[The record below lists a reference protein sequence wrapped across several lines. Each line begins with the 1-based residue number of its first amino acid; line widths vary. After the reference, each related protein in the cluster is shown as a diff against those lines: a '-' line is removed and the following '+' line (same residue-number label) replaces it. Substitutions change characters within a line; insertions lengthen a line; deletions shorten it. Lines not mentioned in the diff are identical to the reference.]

1 MSRRLVAA
9 LAAALVFSLPLSL
22 LAEEPIG
29 VDVVVEWLQKGVKEY
44 WIVRQI
50 KKKDAVFHLSTADM
64 KRLKEA
70 GASPDLLQAMVET
83 AGAKDPKEPE
93 KDGPGIAR
101 PKDPPADP
109 PDPGPVKPPDPGPVK
124 PPDPPGEGTVTGNIN
139 PPTAAS
145 TESIHYSQPW
155 GSFALDY
162 PRGWRVTTIRGGKNA
177 LSARHFDVGF
187 VPDGEPDDLDLAERY
202 FEVHFVRKFWSR
214 EAPTLEKCE
223 ERYREAATKQ
233 GIIVSPAK
241 RSQVDGRAALTMMVT
256 RATDGGKGAFQLI
269 LYMVIQPEG
278 MYSIAF
284 GATAEK
290 REAAAIAHNK
300 MFASFKWG
308 VFEEGA
314 IESNPPGKMLPPDA
328 EEGKAFIGW
337 AEKDGRFR
345 LQYPSPWNV
354 TAHALPDPGD
364 PSAPWQAY
372 YFSREKFDPSSGAPF
387 SFGVSVMVRRTTD
400 PTLPKPECLDAF
412 SDEIAAR
419 FTDQQQKRGTLARVL
434 GSDWVTFA
442 GIPARRLNYN
452 LFYSSEQE
460 EVGYLIITATP
471 HATIVVEANT
481 PKSDF
486 NRYQKVLLRI
496 LESFEILGPQ
506 IVAAP
511 EPPAAAGA
519 ETEAQP
525 MEDIR
530 ADPAEA
536 FTKWRNAMAHRD
548 VEVLWELRSQRLRD
562 DMDRKAETARR
573 MVKNASASER
583 EQLLADLGL
592 PSERIDAI
600 GGKEFFQYHVDKK
613 YPAEIVGAVA
623 SLTVKGK
630 EVARDRATLTVLR
643 KDMGTGR
650 VALVFEEGAW
660 RIDTDF

>member
-9 LAAALVFSLPLSL
+9 LAAALLFSLPVSL

-64 KRLKEA
+64 KRLKDA
-70 GASPDLLQAMVET
+70 GAGPDLLEAMVET
-83 AGAKDPKEPE
+83 AGAKTAEPE
-93 KDGPGIAR
+93 KERPGIAD
-101 PKDPPADP
+101 PKVEPTTEPAP
-109 PDPGPVKPPDPGPVK
+109 KEQPKVEPKT
-124 PPDPPGEGTVTGNIN
+124 E
-139 PPTAAS
+139 PTPKEQPKVEPTPSADA
-145 TESIHYSQPW
+145 ELVRYRHPW
-155 GSFALDY
+155 GAFELDY
-162 PRGWRVTTIRGGKNA
+162 PRGWRVTTIRGGKNV
-177 LSARHFDVGF
+177 LSAKHFDVGF
-187 VPDGEPDDLDLAERY
+187 VPDDEPDDLDVAERY
-202 FEVHFVRKFWSR
+202 FEVHFVRKFWSG
-214 EAPTLEKCE
+214 EAPTLESWE
-223 ERYREAATKQ
+223 ERYREAAKKQ
-233 GIIVSPAK
+233 GIIVSPGK
-241 RSQVDGRAALTMMVT
+241 RTQVDGRAALTMMVT
-256 RATDGGKGAFQLI
+256 RATEDGKGAFQLI

-284 GATAEK
+284 GATSEK
-290 REAAAIAHNK
+290 RVVAAAALTKAFN
-300 MFASFKWG
+300 SFRWG
-308 VFEEGA
+308 KFEERTDDVPVGRT
-314 IESNPPGKMLPPDA
+314 LPSDA

-354 TAHALPDPGD
+354 TARAYADPGD

-372 YFSREKFDPSSGAPF
+372 YFSREKFDPASGAPF

-400 PTLPKPECLDAF
+400 PSLPKPDRLNAF
-412 SDEIAAR
+412 AEEIAAR
-419 FTDQQQKRGTLARVL
+419 FTDQQQKRGTLAQVL

-442 GIPARRLNYN
+442 GIPARRTNYN
-452 LFYSSEQE
+452 LLYSSEQE
-460 EVGYLIITATP
+460 EVGYLIVTSTP
-471 HATIVVEANT
+471 HATFVVEANT

-506 IVAAP
+506 VVTEPQPAP
-511 EPPAAAGA
+511 AGTEEPAM
-519 ETEAQP
+519 E
-525 MEDIR
+525 EDIR
-530 ADPAEA
+530 SDPAEA

-548 VEVLWELRSQRLRD
+548 VEVLWELRSQRLKD
-562 DMDRKAETARR
+562 DMNRKAETARR

-583 EQLLADLGL
+583 EQLLTDLGL
-592 PSERIDAI
+592 PSEKIDSI
-600 GGKEFFQYHVDKK
+600 GGKEFFQFHVDKK
-613 YPAEIVGAVA
+613 YPVEIVGAVA

-630 EVARDRATLTVLR
+630 EVARDHATLTVLR

>member
-9 LAAALVFSLPLSL
+9 LAVALVFALPVSL
-22 LAEEPIG
+22 LAEEPIS

-50 KKKDAVFHLSTADM
+50 KKKDVVFHLSTADM

-70 GASPDLLQAMVET
+70 GAGPDLLEAMVET
-83 AGAKDPKEPE
+83 AGAKVVAEPE
-93 KDGPGIAR
+93 KERPGIAD
-101 PKDPPADP
+101 PKKDPVKP

-124 PPDPPGEGTVTGNIN
+124 PPAAAGGTGALVEPTPPADADLVRYR
-139 PPTAAS
+139 
-145 TESIHYSQPW
+145 HPW
-155 GSFALDY
+155 GAFELDY
-162 PRGWRVTTIRGGKNA
+162 PRGWRVTTIRGGKNV
-177 LSARHFDVGF
+177 LSAKHFDVGF
-187 VPDGEPDDLDLAERY
+187 VPDGEPDDLDVAERY

-214 EAPTLEKCE
+214 EAPTLESWE
-223 ERYREAATKQ
+223 EDYREAVKSQ
-233 GIIVSPAK
+233 GIIVSPGK
-241 RSQVDGRAALTMMVT
+241 KSFVDGHAALTMMVT
-256 RATDGGKGAFQLI
+256 RATEDGKGAFQLI

-284 GATAEK
+284 GATSEK
-290 REAAAIAHNK
+290 REAAAIAHNR

-308 VFEEGA
+308 KFEEGG
-314 IESNPPGKMLPPDA
+314 EVPVGKTLPPDA
-328 EEGKAFIGW
+328 EEGKPFIGW

-354 TAHALPDPGD
+354 TARAYADPGD

-372 YFSREKFDPSSGAPF
+372 YFSREKFDPASGAPF

-400 PTLPKPECLDAF
+400 PTLPKPECLNAF
-412 SDEIAAR
+412 AEEISAR
-419 FTDQQQKRGTLARVL
+419 FTDQQQKRGTLAQVL

-442 GIPARRLNYN
+442 GIPARRTNYN
-452 LFYSSEQE
+452 LLYSSEQE
-460 EVGYLIITATP
+460 EVGYLIVTATP
-471 HATIVVEANT
+471 HATFVVEANT

-496 LESFEILGPQ
+496 LGSFEILGPQ
-506 IVAAP
+506 IVV
-511 EPPAAAGA
+511 EPAPAAAAG
-519 ETEAQP
+519 TEDPP
-525 MEDIR
+525 MEEIR

-548 VEVLWELRSQRLRD
+548 VEVLWELRSQRLKD
-562 DMDRKAETARR
+562 DMNRKAETARR
-573 MVKNASASER
+573 MVKNASPSER
-583 EQLLADLGL
+583 EQLLTDLGL
-592 PSERIDAI
+592 PSEKIDSI
-600 GGKEFFQYHVDKK
+600 GGKEFFQFHVDKK
-613 YPAEIVGAVA
+613 YPVEIVGAVA

-630 EVARDRATLTVLR
+630 EVARDHATLTVLR